1 MPRPYHISFTAK
13 LTEKLIIEVSG
24 KYYPA
29 YNGGWEDPPEPAE
42 FEYQKVE
49 FIVGDVVKLLDY
61 IDDHLPNTQTIA
73 EWMEELCEKFYEPEN

>member
-13 LTEKLIIEVSG
+13 LTDKLLIEVSG
-24 KYYPA
+24 RYTPA

-61 IDDHLPNTQTIA
+61 IDDHLDCKKPIS
-73 EWMEELCEKFYEPEN
+73 EWMEELCEENYIYE